1 MTDEEKPREELR
13 EEIRALRARLAQVE
27 GKAANQELFLA
38 QAEATGSQLDYWKM
52 FENIPV
58 GIYRTTPDDKIV
70 KANQAMADM
79 LGYPRVS
86 DLLQVYVS
94 SLYVDIEDRF
104 SHLQVLI
111 QQPTFFAEFRL
122 RRKDGGVIWVRDYP
136 RALRDADGE
145 IAFFDGVLT
154 DITERKKIEELLY
167 SHVVIP

>member
-1 MTDEEKPREELR
+1 MDEVKSREQLL
-13 EEIRALRARLAQVE
+13 EENRALRLRLAQVE
-27 GKAANQELFLA
+27 GKAANQEAFLA
-38 QAEATGSQLDYWKM
+38 QPAPTHQIDYWKM

-79 LGYPRVS
+79 LGYASVS

-104 SHLQVLI
+104 SHLQMLI

-122 RRKDGGVIWVRDYP
+122 RRKDGRVIWVRDYP

-154 DITERKKIEELLY
+154 DISERKKIEELLY